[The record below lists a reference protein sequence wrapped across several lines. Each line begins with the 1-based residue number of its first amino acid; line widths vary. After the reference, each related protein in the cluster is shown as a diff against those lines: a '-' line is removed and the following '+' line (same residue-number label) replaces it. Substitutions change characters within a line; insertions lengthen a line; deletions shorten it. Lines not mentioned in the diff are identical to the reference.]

1 MLNFSR
7 LIYPLSTKLFVEE
20 YWQQRPLIVRDRDP
34 EYYGDLVKISDIDR
48 IIYSLQP
55 DWRKMRLIKKGGFLA
70 SNYMNADGSPNLVQ
84 VYNAYQKGY
93 SIALYD
99 LEQRWASLSALTRN
113 LEDFFN
119 HAVSLNGYL
128 TPANSQALTPHFHGE
143 EILILQVSGRKHWRV
158 YEPRSSSQLPSSTAD
173 QNQTIAPDNLPPL
186 AMDVCLEPGDFL
198 YVPGGWGHEAH
209 TTSYSSLHLSIG
221 IHLYTQRDLLAAVL
235 SSLQQE
241 NVELRRALPPGFLN
255 KKSIN
260 PQKIE
265 SLLQT
270 IAEKADLDSA
280 IEVLKNK
287 LLARTSNPLPNGD
300 FQRLDSA
307 NVKAALARQIQR
319 D

>member
-34 EYYGDLVKISDIDR
+34 NYYSDLVKIADIDR
-48 IIYSLQP
+48 LIYSLQP

-70 SNYMNADGSPNLVQ
+70 SNYMNADGSPNLIQ

-99 LEQRWASLSALTRN
+99 LQQRWTSLSALTRN

-119 HAVSLNGYL
+119 HAVNLNAYL

-143 EILILQVSGRKHWRV
+143 EVLILQVEGVKQWRV
-158 YEPRSSSQLPSSTAD
+158 YEPLSSPQLQSRKVDNDTAL
-173 QNQTIAPDNLPPL
+173 APENLPPL
-186 AMDVCLEPGDFL
+186 AMDVCLQPGDFL
-198 YVPGGWGHEAH
+198 YLPGGWGHEAF
-209 TTSYSSLHLSIG
+209 TMAYSSLHLSVEVY
-221 IHLYTQRDLLAAVL
+221 LYTWRDLLTAVL
-235 SSLQQE
+235 SSLRQE
-241 NVELRRALPPGFLN
+241 KIEFRRALPPGFLN
-255 KKSIN
+255 NNNI
-260 PQKIE
+260 PREQIE

-270 IAEKADLDSA
+270 IAEERDLDSA

-307 NVKAALARQIQR
+307 NVKAALARQLQSE
-319 D
+319 

>member
-7 LIYPLSTKLFVEE
+7 LIYPLSTKLFVSE
-20 YWQQRPLIVRDRDP
+20 YWQQRPLIVRDRDQN
-34 EYYGDLVKISDIDR
+34 YYSDLVKIADIDR

-55 DWRKMRLIKKGGFLA
+55 DWRKMRLIKKGNFLA
-70 SNYMNADGSPNLVQ
+70 SNYMNADGSPNLIQ

-99 LEQRWASLSALTRN
+99 LEQRWQSLSALTRN

-119 HAVSLNGYL
+119 HAVNLNAYL

-143 EILILQVSGRKHWRV
+143 ELLILQVEGRKHWRI
-158 YEPRSSSQLPSSTAD
+158 YEPLSTLQLQSLQVDKDTALS
-173 QNQTIAPDNLPPL
+173 PENLYPL

-198 YVPGGWGHEAH
+198 YLPGGWGHEAF
-209 TTSYSSLHLSIG
+209 TVSYSSLHLSVG
-221 IHLYTQRDLLAAVL
+221 VYLYTQRDLLTAVL
-235 SSLQQE
+235 SSLRQE
-241 NVELRRALPPGFLN
+241 NIEFRRALPAGFLN
-255 KKSIN
+255 KENIH

-280 IEVLKNK
+280 IEMLKNK